1 MREVLA
7 GDDTDLVVLDLMLP
21 GEDGLRLC
29 RDLRTRSDVPV
40 LMLTARAEPIDRVLG
55 LEMGADDYLAKPFE
69 PRELLAR
76 IRNIL
81 RRVQSSGVMGLSVVS
96 KEWRFSGWV
105 LNRGTRELVSPLGVL
120 VLLSGAEYRLLE
132 VFLNHPNRVLS
143 RDHLMDLIRGT
154 EAGPFDRSIDLRVSR
169 LRQKLGDNARAPQLI
184 KTLRN
189 EGYLLAT
196 TVQCL
201 DASCG

>member
-1 MREVLA
+1 MESKNHVLVVDDDRDIRVLLGDFLKLNGFRISLASNGRQMREVLA

-132 VFLNHPNRVLS
+132 VFLNHQS
-143 RDHLMDLIRGT
+143 R
-154 EAGPFDRSIDLRVSR
+154 A
-169 LRQKLGDNARAPQLI
+169 
-184 KTLRN
+184 
-189 EGYLLAT
+189 
-196 TVQCL
+196 
-201 DASCG
+201 